1 MSYVDTCEDYVVMWQ
16 CRCYY
21 LHFDFVVT
29 CSMVKEGIIRVN
41 HGQGTPYLAPNSI
54 AGFGVNLL

>member
-1 MSYVDTCEDYVVMWQ
+1 MFYVDTCEDSVVMWQ

-29 CSMVKEGIIRVN
+29 CSMVKEGIIRVK
-41 HGQGTPYLAPNSI
+41 HDQDTPYLATSMV
-54 AGFGVNLL
+54 GFDVNLL